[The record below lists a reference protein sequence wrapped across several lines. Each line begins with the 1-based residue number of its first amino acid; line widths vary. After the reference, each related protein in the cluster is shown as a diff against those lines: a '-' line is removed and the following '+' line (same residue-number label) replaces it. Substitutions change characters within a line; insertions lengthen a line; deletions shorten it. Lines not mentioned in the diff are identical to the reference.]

1 MNIAINMACTLEQK
15 TGIGHYTYNLM
26 KALIDNYT
34 TNLNNEEYKFFSYAY
49 SNLFPNLDINN
60 PVNNEETN
68 KEDEVNE
75 VKKLDIIRRIL
86 YSIPF
91 YITIRQKMLQ
101 NKNKQRIQEIFEYHK
116 INIYHEPNFFIE
128 PKKNTKSIV
137 TIHDFSFWDVPYT
150 HKKSLINVM
159 DNELEKSVNIS
170 DKIIC
175 DSNFTKQR
183 LLHYFPN
190 VSESKVKVIYLG
202 ANDKN
207 MSLSTLLQLDKE
219 NNKENENNI
228 FLQKYNLKSKG
239 YILSVGTIEP
249 RKNILTLINAFLQ
262 LPNTLQN
269 SFPLVIVGKRGW
281 LNDKIFEKINA
292 LEQQQKLY
300 FLNYVSDEDLIRLY
314 ANAKVFCYPS
324 IYEGF
329 GLPPL
334 EAMASGIPV
343 ITSNSS
349 SLPEVVGDGVL
360 MHDSL
365 DDLQLKQYLSNVL
378 TDEEL
383 HKNLSEYSLNRSKLF
398 SWKKTAEQTLQV
410 YKEAYNE

>member
-1 MNIAINMACTLEQK
+1 MACTLEQK

-91 YITIRQKMLQ
+91 YITVRQKMLQ
-101 NKNKQRIQEIFEYHK
+101 KHNEPKIERNIFDEYN
-116 INIYHEPNFFIE
+116 INVYHEPCFIVE
-128 PKKNTKSIV
+128 PRKNTKSIV
-137 TIHDFSFWDVPYT
+137 TIHDFSFWDVPHT
-150 HKKSLINVM
+150 QKLDVM
-159 DNELEKSVNIS
+159 NFVNEGLEDSVNIS

-202 ANDKN
+202 TNDKN

-343 ITSNSS
+343 ITSNNS
-349 SLPEVVGDGVL
+349 SLPEVVGDGAL

>member
-34 TNLNNEEYKFFSYAY
+34 NNLNNEEYKFFSYAY

-101 NKNKQRIQEIFEYHK
+101 NKNKLIVMQRIQEIFEYHK

-190 VSESKVKVIYLG
+190 VSESKVKFILAQMTKICLYL
-202 ANDKN
+202 
-207 MSLSTLLQLDKE
+207 L
-219 NNKENENNI
+219 
-228 FLQKYNLKSKG
+228 
-239 YILSVGTIEP
+239 
-249 RKNILTLINAFLQ
+249 
-262 LPNTLQN
+262 
-269 SFPLVIVGKRGW
+269 
-281 LNDKIFEKINA
+281 
-292 LEQQQKLY
+292 
-300 FLNYVSDEDLIRLY
+300 
-314 ANAKVFCYPS
+314 CYS
-324 IYEGF
+324 
-329 GLPPL
+329 
-334 EAMASGIPV
+334 
-343 ITSNSS
+343 
-349 SLPEVVGDGVL
+349 
-360 MHDSL
+360 
-365 DDLQLKQYLSNVL
+365 
-378 TDEEL
+378 
-383 HKNLSEYSLNRSKLF
+383 
-398 SWKKTAEQTLQV
+398 
-410 YKEAYNE
+410 